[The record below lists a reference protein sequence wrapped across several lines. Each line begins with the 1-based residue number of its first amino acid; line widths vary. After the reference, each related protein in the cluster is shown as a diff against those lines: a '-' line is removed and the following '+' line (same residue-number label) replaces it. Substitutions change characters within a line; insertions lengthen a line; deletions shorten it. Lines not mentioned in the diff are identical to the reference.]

1 MPHSVQQTL
10 EQALRQNYVATINI
24 SELRSVSVSHAYNSR
39 VYGAHV
45 VLNIVRYYRGKQQP
59 IIWILLFKRPI

>member
-24 SELRSVSVSHAYNSR
+24 SELRSVTMNHAYNSP
-39 VYGAHV
+39 VYEAHA
-45 VLNIVRYYRGKQQP
+45 VLNIVRYYRGKQQA
-59 IIWILLFKRPI
+59 IIWILLVKRPI